1 MNPAPT
7 IALREA
13 TAADAAAL
21 AGLHAQSWRGFYRGM
36 MSDAWLDGD
45 IDAERGAFWSNALA
59 SPVPGQAV
67 IVAEAQGELAGFVH
81 LHANHD
87 AAWGSYVHALHVAAT
102 FQGRGIG
109 ARLMDAV
116 GEWCERHGTR
126 GGVWLWV
133 LEPNA
138 PARAFYE
145 RIGARNVERDV
156 WEAPDGGRVPK
167 FRYAWPSPQALR
179 AGAGQAARTER

>member
-1 MNPAPT
+1 MRHASPIT
-7 IALREA
+7 LREA
-13 TAADAAAL
+13 TAADAADL
-21 AGLHAQSWRGFYRGM
+21 ARLHAQSWRGFYRGM

-45 IDAERGAFWSNALA
+45 IDAERAAFWANALA
-59 SPVPGQAV
+59 TPPPGQVV
-67 IVAEAQGELAGFVH
+67 IVAEADGVLAGFVH

-87 AAWGSYVHALHVAAT
+87 AAWGSYVHALHVAAAS
-102 FQGRGIG
+102 QGRGIG
-109 ARLMDAV
+109 ARLMEAA

-138 PARAFYE
+138 PARGFYE
-145 RIGARNVERDV
+145 RLGARNAGRDM

-179 AGAGQAARTER
+179 AGAGQATRTAR

>member
-1 MNPAPT
+1 L

-13 TAADAAAL
+13 TAADAPAL
-21 AGLHAQSWRGFYRGM
+21 ARLHAQSWRGFYRGV
-36 MSDAWLDGD
+36 MSDAYLDGD
-45 IDAERGAFWSNALA
+45 IDADRAAFWADALA
-59 SPVPGQAV
+59 LPAPGQAV
-67 IVAEAQGELAGFVH
+67 IVAQEEGDLAGFVH

-87 AAWGSYVHALHVAAT
+87 EAWGSYVHALHVAEA

-138 PARAFYE
+138 PARGFYE
-145 RIGARNVERDV
+145 RIGARNVELDV
-156 WEAPDGGRVPK
+156 WEAPDGGRVQK
-167 FRYAWPSPQALR
+167 LRYAWPSPQALR
-179 AGAGQAARTER
+179 TGAGTAS

>member
-1 MNPAPT
+1 M
-7 IALREA
+7 IVLREA
-13 TAADAAAL
+13 AAADAAAL
-21 AGLHAQSWRGFYRGM
+21 ARLHARSWRGFYRGM